1 MAATV
6 RLVGRDEVGDV
17 ADDKNIAWI
26 GIEDGC
32 RISPAV
38 TAGDYQRARRLAFH
52 QVLPSALL
60 CLVPITAETPIP
72 LVEIAKATHGRLP
85 SFEGQGWQGSASI
98 AIWPA

>member
-17 ADDKNIAWI
+17 ADDENIAWI

-38 TAGDYQRARRLAFH
+38 TAGDDQGTRRLAFY

-60 CLVPITAETPIP
+60 GLVAIIAETPIP
-72 LVEIAKATHGRLP
+72 LDEIAKATHVRLP
-85 SFEGQGWQGSASI
+85 SFEGEGWQGSASI